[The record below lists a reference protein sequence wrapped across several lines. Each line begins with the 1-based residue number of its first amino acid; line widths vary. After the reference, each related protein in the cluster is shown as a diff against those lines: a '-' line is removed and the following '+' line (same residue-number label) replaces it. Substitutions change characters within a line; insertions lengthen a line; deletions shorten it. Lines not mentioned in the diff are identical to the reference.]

1 MSLSS
6 LCLKMFTVISLV
18 DIISIINCFKLAV
31 KLVSLSGIKRLE
43 VRGSVLF
50 GWYKSSRFLI
60 KFEMVGVGLLSE

>member
-31 KLVSLSGIKRLE
+31 KLVSLSGINRLE